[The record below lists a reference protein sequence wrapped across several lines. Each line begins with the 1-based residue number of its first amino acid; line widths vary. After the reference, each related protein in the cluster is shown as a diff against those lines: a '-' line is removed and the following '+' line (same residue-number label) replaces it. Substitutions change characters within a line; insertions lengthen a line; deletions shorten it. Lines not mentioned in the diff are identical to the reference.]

1 MKQTQEEKKKT
12 NLNSVVGVENGSLFV
27 LTEKRINETYQ
38 QSMNPPLNALS
49 FIKFRN
55 KFAYEFFM
63 RFVFYFRVEMEADR
77 MVNRVL
83 VSNISKK
90 GLFSPSCLT
99 LACRVRVTIWDAYV
113 CRIKSE

>member
-1 MKQTQEEKKKT
+1 MVDITHPASTGRSRNSTLFLEALMKQTQEEKKKT

-63 RFVFYFRVEMEADR
+63 RFVFFRVEMEADR
-77 MVNRVL
+77 MLNRVL

-90 GLFSPSCLT
+90 VFSIFL
-99 LACRVRVTIWDAYV
+99 V
-113 CRIKSE
+113 

>member
-63 RFVFYFRVEMEADR
+63 RFVFFPCRDGGGSDGESSVGQQH
-77 MVNRVL
+77 L
-83 VSNISKK
+83 KK
-90 GLFSPSCLT
+90 GLFYPSCLT